1 MARVKHDAVKVA
13 LVVLVFVIANLS
25 VWACFEGIF
34 SAEPVGETTF
44 TSIHGETITLYGK
57 GLYHKDSISAAAQ
70 GIAQDWFTLV
80 AAVPLLILALFK
92 FLRGHL
98 RGHIALTGL
107 LGYFLYTYLSYA
119 MLWQYNRLFIV
130 YVIIFSA
137 SLYGFI
143 LTAVRLDRTVLKE
156 AYKPQ
161 LPIKWIAGFQIFIGT
176 MIGSLWLGRLAS
188 GMDGKA
194 PIGLEHY
201 TTLVIQAMDL
211 GLVVPAAIL
220 SGVLLIKRS
229 SWGYWLSSIV
239 IFKGSAM
246 LLAIMGMIL
255 NQYLSGVPINM
266 LEVGL
271 FSGFTLMCLSCL
283 GFLMF
288 MLDEPRK
295 I

>member
-1 MARVKHDAVKVA
+1 MGRAKHDSVKIA
-13 LVVLVFVIANLS
+13 LVVLVLIIANLS
-25 VWACFEGIF
+25 VWASYEGIF
-34 SAEPVGETTF
+34 SVTPVGETAF
-44 TSIHGETITLYGK
+44 TSINGETITLYGK

-70 GIAQDWFTLV
+70 GIAQDWFTIV
-80 AAVPLLILALFK
+80 VAVPLLLLALFG
-92 FLRGHL
+92 FLKGSL

-119 MLWQYNRLFIV
+119 MLWQYNKFFLV
-130 YVIIFSA
+130 YVILFSA

-143 LTAVRLDRTVLKE
+143 LTALRLNRTMLQNAYSQKLPVR
-156 AYKPQ
+156 
-161 LPIKWIAGFQIFIGT
+161 WIGGFQIFIGF
-176 MIGSLWLGRLAS
+176 MISLLWLGRIAS
-188 GMDGKA
+188 GMGGKA
-194 PIGLEHY
+194 PVGLEHY

-211 GLVVPAAIL
+211 GLVVPAAVL

-255 NQYLSGVPINM
+255 NQYLNGVAISAV
-266 LEVGL
+266 EVGL
-271 FSGFTLMCLSCL
+271 FSVFTLMCLSCL
-283 GFLMF
+283 AFLMF

>member
-1 MARVKHDAVKVA
+1 MGRVKHDGAKVA
-13 LVVLVFVIANLS
+13 LVILVLIIANLS
-25 VWACFEGIF
+25 AWACVEGIF
-34 SAEPVGETTF
+34 SETPVKETAF
-44 TSIHGETITLYGK
+44 KSINGETITLYGK
-57 GLYHKDSISAAAQ
+57 GLYHKDSVSAAAQ

-80 AAVPLLILALFK
+80 IGVPLLVLALFG
-92 FLRGHL
+92 FLKGSL

-119 MLWQYNRLFIV
+119 MLWQYNKFFIV
-130 YVIIFSA
+130 YVILFSA

-143 LTAVRLDRTVLKE
+143 LTAIKLDRTILKD
-156 AYKPQ
+156 AYSEK
-161 LPIKWIAGFQIFIGT
+161 LPVRWIGSFQIFIGF
-176 MIGSLWLGRLAS
+176 MIGLLWLGRIAS
-188 GMDGKA
+188 GVGGKA
-194 PIGLEHY
+194 PVGLEHY

-211 GLVVPAAIL
+211 GLVVPAAVL
-220 SGVLLIKRS
+220 SGILLIKRS

-255 NQYLSGVPINM
+255 NQYLNHVPISM

-271 FSGFTLMCLSCL
+271 FTGFTLMCLSCL
-283 GFLMF
+283 GFLMI